1 MKHIFVIAA
10 ALLLTGCSTA
20 SEQVT
25 TADPESAPTA
35 SALTVSA
42 ECSNAVETVAQMWGP
57 DIDTADPAITTSSQA
72 CNSVE
77 EFLSAAHASPDF
89 TGIYENTDAWKDN
102 ILLISVCEQN
112 ATQSTCLDAAD
123 QGILG

>member
-10 ALLLTGCSTA
+10 AILLTGCSTSTDA
-20 SEQVT
+20 T
-25 TADPESAPTA
+25 PTANPEPAPTA

-57 DIDTADPAITTSSQA
+57 DIDTADPAITTSAQA
-72 CNSVE
+72 CNSIE

-112 ATQSTCLDAAD
+112 STQPTCLDAAE
-123 QGILG
+123 QGVLG